1 MALRPKTAAG
11 NEDRAA
17 VVDIGSNTIH
27 LLVADCRRD
36 CFRSVYDDS
45 VRAGLGVATAEG
57 APLGPDRIHTV
68 TSIVRA
74 FDVEARVRGAR
85 EVIVVG
91 THAVR
96 VAPDRTALIEAIE
109 REAKLTLRV
118 LSTDEEARFCV
129 AGIALGPLPP
139 SPFLCADI
147 GGGSCDLAA
156 VGSAGVEGTASVP
169 VGSGIL
175 AARELADDPPAA
187 HQIER
192 TAARLL
198 SVLVAVDSLGRPAFS
213 DIAVTGGAARRLLRQ
228 TGAEY
233 GAPLPVCIL
242 HELVERLSSNPS
254 AAWPRPVRPERAAL
268 VRAGGII
275 LRAIVTRWQV
285 ATWRVSAFGL
295 REGVLACWARGW
307 SFSAEPG
314 QRGGEEING
323 RQHA

>member
-1 MALRPKTAAG
+1 MALRPDTTPG

-27 LLVADCRRD
+27 LLVADCRHD
-36 CFRSVYDDS
+36 SFRSVYDDS
-45 VRAGLGVATAEG
+45 VRAGLGLATAEG
-57 APLGPDRIHTV
+57 APLGPDRIHRV
-68 TSIVRA
+68 ASIVRDFGA
-74 FDVEARVRGAR
+74 EARVRGAR

-109 REAKLTLRV
+109 REAKLTVRV
-118 LSTDEEARFCV
+118 LSTDEEARFSV

-156 VGSAGVEGTASVP
+156 VGPSGVGATASVP

-175 AARELADDPPAA
+175 AARELTGDPPAA
-187 HQIER
+187 SQIER

-198 SVLVAVDSLGRPAFS
+198 SVLAAVGSLGRPAFS
-213 DIAVTGGAARRLLRQ
+213 DIVVTGGAARRLLRQ

-233 GAPLPVCIL
+233 SAPLSASVL
-242 HELVERLSSNPS
+242 DDLVERMSSLPS
-254 AAWPRPVRPERAAL
+254 AAWPRPVSPERAAL
-268 VRAGGII
+268 ARAGGII
-275 LRAIVTRWQV
+275 LRAIVARWQV
-285 ATWRVSAFGL
+285 AAWRVAAFGL

-307 SFSAEPG
+307 CAGAAPG
-314 QRGGEEING
+314 LGGGEEING
-323 RQHA
+323 RRHA